1 MTVVMF
7 QQAVLTLALPASEQ
21 SRVFPSFC
29 DITFELIDDFDN
41 AIITEEFKGYEA
53 KVDGARRATL
63 EALKEAVEKL
73 DDEDWDYYPDTIEE
87 TLARQNWLDI
97 RQRASEVLTAFEIPL
112 VNVPRC
118 VEVGRG
124 WVRNWD

>member
-7 QQAVLTLALPASEQ
+7 QKAVLTLALPASEQ

-29 DITFELIDDFDN
+29 DITFELADDFDK
-41 AIITEEFKGYEA
+41 AVTTGEFKEYESA
-53 KVDGARRATL
+53 LDGARRATL
-63 EALKEAVEKL
+63 ETLKEAVEKL

-87 TLARQNWLDI
+87 TLTRQNWVDI

-118 VEVGRG
+118 VEVGRS
-124 WVRNWD
+124 WIRNWD